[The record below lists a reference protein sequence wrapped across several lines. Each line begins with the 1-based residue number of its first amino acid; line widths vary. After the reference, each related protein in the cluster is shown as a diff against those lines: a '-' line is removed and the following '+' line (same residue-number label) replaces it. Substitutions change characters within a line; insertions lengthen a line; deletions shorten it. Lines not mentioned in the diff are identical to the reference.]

1 MIDLSKITKEIF
13 SRKEKENNSKFFS
26 NMVRE
31 IEYSILL
38 DKEFPNE
45 IFELYEKIFMDG
57 DLMSSRGAYN
67 FMFHLYNDYD
77 KLTKNQIEKLKEI
90 IVIFSKNMEEET
102 LKYVVL
108 DILLNKMT
116 PQDIFDMKE
125 LAEKNR
131 LDESSE
137 VVYGINEMARRY
149 F

>member
-13 SRKEKENNSKFFS
+13 SRKEKKNNSKFFS
-26 NMVRE
+26 NMVHE

-45 IFELYEKIFMDG
+45 IFELYERIFMDS

-67 FMFHLYNDYD
+67 FMFHLYNDFD

-108 DILLNKMT
+108 DILLK
-116 PQDIFDMKE
+116 
-125 LAEKNR
+125 KN
-131 LDESSE
+131 DS
-137 VVYGINEMARRY
+137 ARY

>member
-13 SRKEKENNSKFFS
+13 SRKEKKNNSKFFS
-26 NMVRE
+26 NIVHE

-45 IFELYEKIFMDG
+45 IFELYEKIFMDS
-57 DLMSSRGAYN
+57 DLMSSRGTYN
-67 FMFHLYNDYD
+67 FMFHLYNDFD

-108 DILLNKMT
+108 DILLKKMT

-131 LDESSE
+131 LDESNE
-137 VVYGINEMARRY
+137 VLYGINEMARRY
-149 F
+149 S

>member
-57 DLMSSRGAYN
+57 DL
-67 FMFHLYNDYD
+67 
-77 KLTKNQIEKLKEI
+77 
-90 IVIFSKNMEEET
+90 
-102 LKYVVL
+102 
-108 DILLNKMT
+108 
-116 PQDIFDMKE
+116 
-125 LAEKNR
+125 
-131 LDESSE
+131 
-137 VVYGINEMARRY
+137 
-149 F
+149 

>member
-1 MIDLSKITKEIF
+1 
-13 SRKEKENNSKFFS
+13 
-26 NMVRE
+26 
-31 IEYSILL
+31 
-38 DKEFPNE
+38 
-45 IFELYEKIFMDG
+45 
-57 DLMSSRGAYN
+57 
-67 FMFHLYNDYD
+67 
-77 KLTKNQIEKLKEI
+77 LTKNQIEKLKEI

-137 VVYGINEMARRY
+137 VIYGINEMARRY

>member
-1 MIDLSKITKEIF
+1 
-13 SRKEKENNSKFFS
+13 
-26 NMVRE
+26 
-31 IEYSILL
+31 
-38 DKEFPNE
+38 
-45 IFELYEKIFMDG
+45 
-57 DLMSSRGAYN
+57 
-67 FMFHLYNDYD
+67 MFHLYNDYD

-137 VVYGINEMARRY
+137 VIYGINEMARRY

>member
-13 SRKEKENNSKFFS
+13 SRKEKKNNSKFFS
-26 NMVRE
+26 NIVHE

-45 IFELYEKIFMDG
+45 IFELYEKIFMDS
-57 DLMSSRGAYN
+57 DLMSSRGTYN
-67 FMFHLYNDYD
+67 FMFHLYNDFD

-108 DILLNKMT
+108 DILLK
-116 PQDIFDMKE
+116 
-125 LAEKNR
+125 
-131 LDESSE
+131 
-137 VVYGINEMARRY
+137 
-149 F
+149 

>member
-1 MIDLSKITKEIF
+1 
-13 SRKEKENNSKFFS
+13 
-26 NMVRE
+26 
-31 IEYSILL
+31 
-38 DKEFPNE
+38 
-45 IFELYEKIFMDG
+45 
-57 DLMSSRGAYN
+57 
-67 FMFHLYNDYD
+67 
-77 KLTKNQIEKLKEI
+77 
-90 IVIFSKNMEEET
+90 EET

-137 VVYGINEMARRY
+137 VIYGINEMARGY